1 VLSPAER
8 RVATLASD
16 GYSNRAIASK
26 LLITESTVEQHL
38 TKVYRK
44 LNVKH
49 REDLPASFPPAMTAR
64 TIPKPRP
71 GSTCHS

>member
-1 VLSPAER
+1 ER

-44 LNVKH
+44 LKVKH
-49 REDLPASFPPAMTAR
+49 RGDLPASFPPEMTASAR
-64 TIPKPRP
+64 TILKPRT
-71 GSTCHS
+71 GLTCHS